1 MECRSRAWRNLELLD
16 VSVVLLIIVC
26 LSGVDLD
33 PVLLNLVH
41 YLNTP
46 AGRGECVCML
56 GGGGARSIDPPHTE
70 TRRAV

>member
-33 PVLLNLVH
+33 SVLLNLVH
-41 YLNTP
+41 YLDTP
-46 AGRGECVCML
+46 AGRGGECVYV
-56 GGGGARSIDPPHTE
+56 GGARSIQQPHRD